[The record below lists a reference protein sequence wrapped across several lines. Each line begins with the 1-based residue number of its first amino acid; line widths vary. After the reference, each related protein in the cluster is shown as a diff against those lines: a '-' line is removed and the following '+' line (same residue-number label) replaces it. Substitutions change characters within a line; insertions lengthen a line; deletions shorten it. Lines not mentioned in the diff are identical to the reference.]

1 MTQQPSH
8 ADLATD
14 LATLLERV
22 TANGRQAHDGFE
34 AVNARLTIIEAEVLK
49 TALYKARVGAIIK
62 VSTGFITA
70 LFAALWWAFHAKIET
85 VLGIGK

>member
-1 MTQQPSH
+1 MTQPSH
-8 ADLATD
+8 ADLLSG
-14 LATLLERV
+14 LAVIQERV
-22 TANGRQAHDGFE
+22 EANGRQAHEGFE

-49 TALYKARVGAIIK
+49 TALYKARMGAMIK
-62 VSTGFITA
+62 VSATFVTA